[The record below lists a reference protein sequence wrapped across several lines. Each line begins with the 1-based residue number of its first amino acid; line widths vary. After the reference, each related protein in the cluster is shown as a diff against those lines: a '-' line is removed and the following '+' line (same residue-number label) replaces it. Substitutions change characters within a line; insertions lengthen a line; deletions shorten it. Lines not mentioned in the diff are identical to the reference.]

1 MDARKRRAASC
12 RKSWATAHTWI
23 GIFDTYAC
31 GTFHFLR
38 EQTRVPGND
47 LIPLF
52 GATKKNRCFGKSA
65 FRKKETQGPFKLWS
79 KQTHSSF
86 TPQVTPKKW
95 LLLPRTCIL
104 QEYLDRVEAF
114 ANIFLSVP
122 TAEVSKIAG
131 ENMALGCRDRM
142 EIGDN
147 QHLQR
152 RTSVESLY
160 LLGYHPVSMSSVI
173 LRKEEEIGD

>member
-1 MDARKRRAASC
+1 MPEKLGNSTHMDR
-12 RKSWATAHTWI
+12 
-23 GIFDTYAC
+23 
-31 GTFHFLR
+31 HFRHSRLWHFSFSTGANQGPR
-38 EQTRVPGND
+38 EQFDPA
-47 LIPLF
+47 F
-52 GATKKNRCFGKSA
+52 WCHKEKSA
-65 FRKKETQGPFKLWS
+65 FWKIGVSQKGNARPFKLWS

-86 TPQVTPKKW
+86 TPQVTPKKMA
-95 LLLPRTCIL
+95 PSTTYVYPA
-104 QEYLDRVEAF
+104 EYLDRVEAL

-131 ENMALGCRDRM
+131 ENVALGCRDRM

-152 RTSVESLY
+152 RTSVESLS

-173 LRKEEEIGD
+173 LGKEEEIGD